1 MPGQQ
6 NIVRFLSITFQSFFN
21 LTHLI
26 PSPFLLTAIKSISY
40 STLIRVGILWGIG
53 SGAYEKGK
61 FGDAWGC
68 HSPQYITIMHDTLIQ
83 KLTGSQD
90 DTRSIFAPFD
100 ALSLLI
106 GDKNART
113 FCQQNLGISA
123 RPPLHNQS

>member
-1 MPGQQ
+1 M
-6 NIVRFLSITFQSFFN
+6 
-21 LTHLI
+21 
-26 PSPFLLTAIKSISY
+26 KSISY
-40 STLIRVGILWGIG
+40 STLIRIGILWGIG

-68 HSPQYITIMHDTLIQ
+68 HSPQYIQNMHDTLIQ

-113 FCQQNLGISA
+113 FCQQNLGLSA
-123 RPPLHNQS
+123 RPPLNNPS